1 MNMKKKFQK
10 IYIIVSNFIY
20 KKILAC
26 FKMKWRVIKY
36 TESFENS
43 IYNWNESNFSY
54 NYFYVQG

>member
-20 KKILAC
+20 KKILVC